1 MSPYLR
7 PVLLLVLLLAG
18 CATPAAQAP
27 APRAPVILVSID
39 GFHPNYL
46 ERGLTPTLNAMAA
59 EGVRAPAMRPSFPTK
74 TFPNHYTLVTGL
86 RPDRHGIVD
95 NTMEDP
101 ALPGRFRVRDKDKVT
116 DRRWWD
122 DAEPLWVT
130 AKRQGLRTATMF
142 WPGSEAAI
150 SGLRP
155 DEWRPYDA
163 AVSATARVDA
173 VLGWLDAPVSPD
185 FVTLYFDTVDSA
197 GHRHGPEAAETDRAI
212 AEVDAALAR
221 LRAGLRARGLEA
233 NLVVVS
239 DHGMAA
245 TSSARVIVIED
256 IVDASKI
263 RLVTDEAVAGVQPGP
278 GFDAITERKLLAPR
292 PHHRCY
298 RKAELPA
305 RLAYGRHRRVP
316 AIICIADPGWL
327 ILSRADAASM
337 PAAGGDHGYENG
349 HPSMEAVFL
358 AAGPSFRRGAVTPVF
373 DNVDVYPLLA
383 RLLGVRPM
391 PHDGDLREL
400 GPALVRG
407 R

>member
-1 MSPYLR
+1 MSPLLR

-27 APRAPVILVSID
+27 SRRPPVILVSID
-39 GFHPNYL
+39 GFHPSYL
-46 ERGLTPTLNAMAA
+46 ERGLTPTLNAIAA
-59 EGVRAPAMRPSFPTK
+59 EGVRAPAMRPSFPSK

-101 ALPGRFRVRDKDKVT
+101 VLPGRFRVRDKDKVT

-150 SGLRP
+150 GGLRP

-163 AVSATARVDA
+163 AVSSTARVDT
-173 VLGWLDAPVSPD
+173 VLGWLDAPVPSAL
-185 FVTLYFDTVDSA
+185 VTLYFDTVDAA
-197 GHRHGPEAAETDRAI
+197 GHRHGPDAPETDRAI

-221 LRAGLRARGLEA
+221 LRAGLRARGQEV

-245 TSSARVIVIED
+245 TSRERMIVVDD
-256 IVDASKI
+256 IVETSRI
-263 RLVTDEAVAGVQPGP
+263 RLITDEAVAGIQPGP
-278 GFDAITERKLLAPR
+278 GYNAETERKLLAPR

-298 RKAELPA
+298 RKGELPA

-316 AIICIADPGWL
+316 AIVCIADPGWL
-327 ILSRADAASM
+327 ILTRADAASL
-337 PAAGGDHGYENG
+337 PPVGGDHGYENG

-358 AAGPSFRRGAVTPVF
+358 AAGPAFQVGAVAPVF
-373 DNVDVYPLLA
+373 DNVDIYPLLA
-383 RLLGVRPM
+383 RLLGVKPQ
-391 PHDGDLREL
+391 PHDGDLRQL